1 MADQIDNLA
10 TLDIFR
16 SKKQKRKIHEIEED
30 FLLLYELVAKTFC
43 TELQEKYARM
53 WVELIEV
60 LETRNKKAYI

>member
-30 FLLLYELVAKTFC
+30 FLLLYELVAKTF
-43 TELQEKYARM
+43 
-53 WVELIEV
+53 
-60 LETRNKKAYI
+60 